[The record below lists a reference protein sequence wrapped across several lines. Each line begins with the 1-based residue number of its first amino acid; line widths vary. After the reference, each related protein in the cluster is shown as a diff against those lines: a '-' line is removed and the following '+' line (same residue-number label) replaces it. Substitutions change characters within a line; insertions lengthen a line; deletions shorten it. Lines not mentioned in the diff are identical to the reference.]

1 MPQAFPKKN
10 YATEAAMDDKNSL
23 PRARSKKPWLPRSR
37 EKQNK
42 YTRAMP
48 TGQYWVTQLKR
59 FVKLRQIVSDLI
71 LLSFTTE
78 GCMCSTGNLTIDGGN
93 DNATNKN
100 LIGSTWQN
108 KRAP

>member
-48 TGQYWVTQLKR
+48 TGQYWVT
-59 FVKLRQIVSDLI
+59 
-71 LLSFTTE
+71 
-78 GCMCSTGNLTIDGGN
+78 
-93 DNATNKN
+93 
-100 LIGSTWQN
+100 
-108 KRAP
+108 